1 MNQTPTP
8 GTWHDDASDVPFP
21 MKDAKEAWAAV
32 ARPILERVAG
42 DYHSTITYQE
52 LAQQVQDETGIR
64 TRMLVHYWIGDVLGR
79 VARQCHAEELP
90 LLSSLCVNA
99 EGSVGEGYGVA
110 LAGTYGG
117 ELPDDLD
124 VQAAAERLE
133 CYRRFAT
140 NLPSDGG
147 RPALTPKLAST
158 RAYKRKMAARDEPR
172 PVCPTCN
179 LQLPLTG
186 VCDRCE

>member
-1 MNQTPTP
+1 MNRTPTP
-8 GTWHDDASDVPFP
+8 GTWRDDERDVPYP
-21 MKDAKEAWAAV
+21 MKGAKEEWAAV

-42 DYHSTITYQE
+42 SYQSTITYQE

-64 TRMLVHYWIGDVLGR
+64 TRMLVHYWIGEVLGR
-79 VARQCHAEELP
+79 VARQCHAEGLP

-99 EGSVGEGYGVA
+99 EGSVGESYAVA
-110 LAGTYGG
+110 LADTYGR

-140 NLPSDGG
+140 DLPPDGG
-147 RPALTPKLAST
+147 RPALTPKLASS
-158 RAYKRKMAARDEPR
+158 RAYKRQMATRDAPR

-186 VCDRCE
+186 RCDQCE